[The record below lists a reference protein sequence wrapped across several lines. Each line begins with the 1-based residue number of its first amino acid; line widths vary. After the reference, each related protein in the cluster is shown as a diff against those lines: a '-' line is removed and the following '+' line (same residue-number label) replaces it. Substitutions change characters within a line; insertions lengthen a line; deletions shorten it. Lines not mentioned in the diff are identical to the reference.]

1 VSERNI
7 AATKAIYEA
16 VPKGDAA
23 AVFANIDP
31 EIHVIY
37 YGDEHIPYAG
47 EYKGLDG
54 ITDFLIRVAGAVTVE
69 KMEPKLFIPDGDN
82 LAVWGH
88 QWFKANKSGRQF
100 DTDFAHIISLRD
112 GKWLFFRDFAN
123 SATASEVFRSEE
135 G

>member
-7 AATKAIYEA
+7 ATTKAIYEA

-37 YGDEHIPYAG
+37 YGDEHIPFAG

-54 ITDFLIRVAGAVTVE
+54 VIDFLTKVDGAVAVE
-69 KMEPKLFIPDGDN
+69 KMEPKLFIAEGDN
-82 LAVWGH
+82 LGVWGH
-88 QWFKANKSGRQF
+88 LWFKTKKSGRQF
-100 DTDFAHIISLRD
+100 DSDFAHIITLRD

-123 SATASEVFRSEE
+123 SAMASEVFRSE
-135 G
+135 

>member
-7 AATKAIYEA
+7 ATTKAIYEA
-16 VPKGDAA
+16 VPKADAA

-37 YGDEHIPYAG
+37 YGDENIPFAG

-54 ITDFLIRVAGAVTVE
+54 VIDFLTRVGDSVTVE
-69 KMEPKLFIPDGDN
+69 KMEPKLFIAEGDN

-88 QWFKANKSGRQF
+88 LWFKTKKSGRSF
-100 DTDFAHIISLRD
+100 DSDFAHIITLRD

-123 SATASEVFRSEE
+123 SAMAAEVFRSE
-135 G
+135 

>member
-1 VSERNI
+1 MSERNI
-7 AATKAIYEA
+7 ATTKAIYEA
-16 VPKGDAA
+16 VPKADAA

-37 YGDEHIPYAG
+37 YGNEAIPFAG

-54 ITDFLIRVAGAVTVE
+54 VIDFLTRVGDSVTVE
-69 KMEPKLFIPDGDN
+69 KMEPKLFIAEGDN

-88 QWFKANKSGRQF
+88 LWFKTKESGRSF
-100 DTDFAHIISLRD
+100 DSDFAHIITLRE

-123 SATASEVFRSEE
+123 SAMAADVFRGE
-135 G
+135 